1 MKSMTMTTIDTPRT
15 LDAENILDDFF
26 LIGER
31 FGLSENLLQKM
42 MKELNYVKKPTYP
55 DGC

>member
-1 MKSMTMTTIDTPRT
+1 MTMTTLNTPRT

-31 FGLSENLLQKM
+31 FKLSENLLQKM

-55 DGC
+55 D